1 MRRSKPLARDYF
13 EIQLKFAD
21 VVGKRTGVCFVRAV
35 MTPSVERRGPHPMRR
50 RDNRQSY
57 PRNSVS
63 ATVSSGITSTSPPAI
78 CRVCSL

>member
-35 MTPSVERRGPHPMRR
+35 MTPSVERRGPHTP
-50 RDNRQSY
+50 
-57 PRNSVS
+57 
-63 ATVSSGITSTSPPAI
+63 
-78 CRVCSL
+78 